1 MKRISVILIMLVQ
14 SLLIFSQDSF
24 LSLSMGASIPFGD
37 YASGKNAFSSGYAGT
52 NFVLNFDASYVVVP
66 FVGIGATFSFGSNY
80 ADEKSLKN
88 TILTDLIDQYSQIN
102 FPDPEITGY
111 SYSITMGK
119 WTYINLMVGP
129 NISIPLSIIH
139 LDFRFLG
146 GLSFLTPP
154 ERGVTITWPGDD
166 IFNSQSSQ
174 LVNFGYVI
182 GAGIRFGRSG
192 MTGLRIAADYFS
204 SKPAMEIKTEHL
216 LIPKQ
221 EKTVKY
227 DLAISTLHVTV
238 GLCFNF

>member
-1 MKRISVILIMLVQ
+1 MKRISVILIMVIL
-14 SLLIFSQDSF
+14 SLPIFSQDSF
-24 LSLSMGASIPFGD
+24 MSLSMGASIPFGD
-37 YASGKNAFSSGYAGT
+37 YASGEDAFSSGFAGT

-88 TILTDLIDQYSQIN
+88 TILTDLTDQYSQIE
-102 FPDPEITGY
+102 FPLPEEAE
-111 SYSITMGK
+111 YSITMGK

-129 NISIPLSIIH
+129 NISIPLSILHI
-139 LDFRFLG
+139 DIRALG
-146 GLSFLTPP
+146 GISFLTPP
-154 ERGVTITWPGDD
+154 EREVTITWDGDD
-166 IFNSQSSQ
+166 IFSSQSSQ
-174 LVNFGYVI
+174 LINFGYVL
-182 GAGIRFGRSG
+182 GAGIRFGTRG
-192 MTGLRIAADYFS
+192 VTGFRIAADYFS

-216 LIPKQ
+216 LIPEQ